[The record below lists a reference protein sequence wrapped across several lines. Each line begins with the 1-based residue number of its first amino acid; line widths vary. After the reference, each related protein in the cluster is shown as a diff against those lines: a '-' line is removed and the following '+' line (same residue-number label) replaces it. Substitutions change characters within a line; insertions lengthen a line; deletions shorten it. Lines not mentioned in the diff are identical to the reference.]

1 MKEYIYEMP
10 RPVYDKC
17 LRARGEQ
24 FFYSYCPETD
34 LIQIALPEQQKTRIL
49 NAINKKISKLRI
61 KWLTPPV
68 LVDVFNY
75 TDTDIDDV
83 PEWST
88 DVPEWSTVDSHTVRI

>member
-17 LRARGEQ
+17 LRSEQ

-34 LIQIALPEQQKTRIL
+34 LIQIALPERQKSKIL
-49 NAINKKISKLRI
+49 NVINKKMSKLRI

-88 DVPEWSTVDSHTVRI
+88 VDSHTLRI

>member
-17 LRARGEQ
+17 LRGEQ

-34 LIQIALPEQQKTRIL
+34 LIQIALPERQKSRIL
-49 NAINKKISKLRI
+49 NVINKKMSKLRI

-88 DVPEWSTVDSHTVRI
+88 VDSHTLRI

>member
-17 LRARGEQ
+17 LRGEQ

-34 LIQIALPEQQKTRIL
+34 LIQIALPERQKTRIL

-75 TDTDIDDV
+75 TDTEIDDV

>member
-17 LRARGEQ
+17 LRGEQ

-34 LIQIALPEQQKTRIL
+34 LIQIALPERQKTRIL

-88 DVPEWSTVDSHTVRI
+88 VDSHTLRI

>member
-17 LRARGEQ
+17 LRGEQ

-34 LIQIALPEQQKTRIL
+34 LIQIALPERQKNRML
-49 NAINKKISKLRI
+49 NVINKKMSKLRI